1 MFKRNQEKIV
11 AKKIEKAFEKIAQEQ
26 GVSVEE
32 VKKEISYA
40 INVGMSNDDPK
51 VKEQWNKMPRK
62 SDVPTPEEVIAWA
75 ITKLDT
81 RVAH

>member
-1 MFKRNQEKIV
+1 
-11 AKKIEKAFEKIAQEQ
+11 
-26 GVSVEE
+26 
-32 VKKEISYA
+32 
-40 INVGMSNDDPK
+40 MSNDDPK